1 MIWGVFM
8 STFNNLEEARDFFK
22 GDRFA
27 TKNSMVLDELG
38 DDYAKCSVILNE
50 DHLNAYG
57 GVMGGVIF
65 TLADFAFAAASNNVH
80 RPTVAQQ
87 VSINF
92 LSSTKG
98 KKLIAIAKCKKNG
111 KTSAIYNIDVV
122 DDLGREIAQF
132 IGTGYKL

>member
-1 MIWGVFM
+1 M
-8 STFNNLEEARDFFK
+8 STFNNIEEAREFFK
-22 GDRFA
+22 GDTFA
-27 TKNSMVLDELG
+27 TKNGMILDELEDG
-38 DDYAKCSVILNE
+38 YAKCSVVLNE

-65 TLADFAFAAASNNVH
+65 TLADFAFAVASNNVH
-80 RPTVAQQ
+80 KPTVAQQ

-92 LSSTKG
+92 LSATKG
-98 KKLIAIAKCKKNG
+98 KKLIAIAKCKKDG
-111 KTSAIYNIDVV
+111 RTSAIYNIDVI

>member
-1 MIWGVFM
+1 M
-8 STFNNLEEARDFFK
+8 STFNNVDEAREFFK
-22 GDRFA
+22 GDTFA
-27 TKNSMVLDELG
+27 TNNGMVIDELG
-38 DDYAKCSVILNE
+38 EKYAKCSVLLNE
-50 DHLNAYG
+50 NHKNAYG

-65 TLADFAFAAASNNVH
+65 TLADFAFAVASNNVH

-98 KKLIAIAKCKKNG
+98 EKLYAIAKCKKDG
-111 KTSAIYNIDVV
+111 RTSAIYNIDVV
-122 DDLGREIAQF
+122 DDLGKEIAQF

>member
-1 MIWGVFM
+1 M
-8 STFNNLEEARDFFK
+8 STFNNVDEAREFFK
-22 GDRFA
+22 GDTFA
-27 TKNSMVLDELG
+27 TNNGMVLDELG
-38 DDYAKCSVILNE
+38 ENYAKCSVLLNE
-50 DHLNAYG
+50 NHRNAYG

-65 TLADFAFAAASNNVH
+65 TLADFAFAVASNNVH

-98 KKLIAIAKCKKNG
+98 KKLYAIAKCKKDG
-111 KTSAIYNIDVV
+111 RTSAIYNIDVV
-122 DDLGREIAQF
+122 DDLGKEIAQF